1 MTPTWQN
8 LIYISSLAEEM
19 ILSSHN
25 KEINSTQM
33 DGVSSSDFNGQPLF
47 KWIHD

>member
-1 MTPTWQN
+1 VKDEIVKSRTTKNYMTPTWQN

-33 DGVSSSDFNGQPLF
+33 DGVS
-47 KWIHD
+47 